1 MAFEKKLVERNK
13 IATMMER
20 IALVLLVVILTCL
33 TTNSVNNN
41 AIIKTVTG
49 IKTIAERPLKIQ
61 L

>member
-1 MAFEKKLVERNK
+1 MVFEKKLVERNK
-13 IATMMER
+13 IAIMMER

>member
-1 MAFEKKLVERNK
+1 MVFEKKLVERNK
-13 IATMMER
+13 IAIMMER

-49 IKTIAERPLKIQ
+49 IKTIAERPLLIQ

>member
-1 MAFEKKLVERNK
+1 MTFEKKLVESNRV
-13 IATMMER
+13 ATMTER
-20 IALVLLVVILTCL
+20 IAYVLLVVILTCL

-49 IKTIAERPLKIQ
+49 IWTIAERPLNIQ

>member
-1 MAFEKKLVERNK
+1 MTFEKKLVERNK

>member
-13 IATMMER
+13 IAIMMER

-49 IKTIAERPLKIQ
+49 IKTIAERPLLIQ